1 MRDFSLWPLQATL
14 LQSSYK
20 ALSHRRRLQ
29 QALAAVCH
37 WKDTNLTQGVHP
49 VRSNLASNF
58 SARTSSRNS
67 SAWHVCWM
75 PIAKS
80 CQLSFF
86 FFATD
91 PCLCSF
97 ETGVKPTA
105 HGKRHGTAKAQE
117 AGKTSRHLQPVS
129 AGWELWKIDVFT
141 RYDRAVLFD
150 CNSLSLQD
158 SSNIKGKRV
167 RKCLV
172 SRAVCIGLYHF
183 MPCLRHRSSRTLA
196 NCCCSPVRRCGSN
209 QGNPAKQGL
218 FRCFMM
224 YMTLHVGM

>member
-80 CQLSFF
+80 CQLSSFF
-86 FFATD
+86 SRQIRACAPLKPELSQQPMGNDMERQRRKRLAKRRAIFSLYQQVGSYEKLMFSRDTIV
-91 PCLCSF
+91 LSF
-97 ETGVKPTA
+97 LPAIVLVFKIP
-105 HGKRHGTAKAQE
+105 Q
-117 AGKTSRHLQPVS
+117 TS
-129 AGWELWKIDVFT
+129 
-141 RYDRAVLFD
+141 
-150 CNSLSLQD
+150 
-158 SSNIKGKRV
+158 KGNASENV
-167 RKCLV
+167 
-172 SRAVCIGLYHF
+172 
-183 MPCLRHRSSRTLA
+183 
-196 NCCCSPVRRCGSN
+196 
-209 QGNPAKQGL
+209 
-218 FRCFMM
+218 
-224 YMTLHVGM
+224 